1 MFDKVLIAN
10 RGEIAVRVIRA
21 CRDLGLRSVAV
32 YSEADRGALHTKL
45 ADESVEIGPSPASQS
60 YLDLDRIMAAA
71 KESGAQAIHPGYGFL
86 SESPR
91 LARAC
96 REHGLT
102 LIGPPE
108 EAMAA
113 MGDKVTARGRMQQAG
128 VPVVPGTE
136 AIEDPEEALAAA
148 REIGYPILVKA
159 SAGGGGIGMR
169 AARDEEELRYAISA
183 CQDSALRS
191 FGDSRVFLERL
202 VDEPRHIE
210 IQVLADSH
218 GNTIHLG
225 ERECSIQRRHQKLLE
240 ESPSTA
246 VSQEMRHR
254 MGEAAVRAAEA
265 VGYVNAGTV
274 EFIESRGSFFFL
286 EMNTRLQVEHPV
298 TELVTGLDLVE
309 WQLRVASG
317 EALGFTQQEVR
328 RDGHAIEVRINAE
341 DPAGGA
347 FTPSPGTITSLV
359 PPGGPGVRLDAG
371 YQAGDTVSQ
380 FYDNLV
386 AKLVVWGHDRE
397 AARRRMLRAI
407 DETKIEGVATTLP
420 ADVAILAHEDFA
432 SATHSTNWVEQR
444 LDLSEVRSGPGPV
457 APAGESEE
465 ARVLRDVTAEVD
477 GRRYQVKLWVPD
489 TGDTVVASGRTAV
502 ASRPAGGRR
511 PKAVTGASGSGTVS
525 VPMQGTIVKVAVSE
539 GDEVEVG
546 QVVCV
551 LEAMKMENNVVAEKA
566 GTVTDV
572 RVSAGDSVGPGDVIA
587 VIE

>member
-1 MFDKVLIAN
+1 MFDKVLVAN

-32 YSEADRGALHTKL
+32 HSEADRGALHTKL

-60 YLDLDRIMAAA
+60 YLDLDRIIAAA
-71 KESGAQAIHPGYGFL
+71 RESGAQAIHPGYGFL

-96 REHGLT
+96 RENGLT
-102 LIGPPE
+102 LVGPPE

-148 REIGYPILVKA
+148 RGIGYPILVKA

-169 AARDEEELRYAISA
+169 AARDDEELRYAIQA
-183 CQDSALRS
+183 CQDSALSS

-218 GNTIHLG
+218 GHTIHLG

-246 VSQEMRHR
+246 VSQEMRQR

-274 EFIESRGSFFFL
+274 EFIESRGSFYFL

-298 TELVTGLDLVE
+298 TELVTGLDLVDL
-309 WQLRVASG
+309 QLRVALG
-317 EALGFTQQEVR
+317 ERLPLRQEEVHWN
-328 RDGHAIEVRINAE
+328 GWAIECRVNAE
-341 DPAGGA
+341 DPWSD
-347 FTPSPGTITSLV
+347 FVPTPGRVTSYHE
-359 PPGGPGVRLDAG
+359 PAGPGVRVDSSLAG
-371 YQAGDTVSQ
+371 PGVVSP
-380 FYDNLV
+380 FYDPMI
-386 AKLVVWGHDRE
+386 AKMIVFGATRE
-397 AARRRMLRAI
+397 QAAARARRSLFEYWVGGITTNIPYHAVLLEDPDFLAGRLTTEFIPTHPDLLERAREWQQRQEQAMAAFSQ
-407 DETKIEGVATTLP
+407 DRRR
-420 ADVAILAHEDFA
+420 LA
-432 SATHSTNWVEQR
+432 
-444 LDLSEVRSGPGPV
+444 
-457 APAGESEE
+457 
-465 ARVLRDVTAEVD
+465 
-477 GRRYQVKLWVPD
+477 
-489 TGDTVVASGRTAV
+489 AV
-502 ASRPAGGRR
+502 AAALAAAG
-511 PKAVTGASGSGTVS
+511 A
-525 VPMQGTIVKVAVSE
+525 
-539 GDEVEVG
+539 
-546 QVVCV
+546 
-551 LEAMKMENNVVAEKA
+551 
-566 GTVTDV
+566 
-572 RVSAGDSVGPGDVIA
+572 
-587 VIE
+587 

>member
-298 TELVTGLDLVE
+298 TELVTGLDLVDL
-309 WQLRVASG
+309 QLRVALG
-317 EALGFTQQEVR
+317 EQLPLKQEEVR
-328 RDGHAIEVRINAE
+328 WNGWAIECRVNAE
-341 DPAGGA
+341 DPWAD
-347 FTPSPGTITSLV
+347 FVPTPGRVTSYHE
-359 PPGGPGVRLDAG
+359 PAGPGVRVDSSLAG
-371 YQAGDTVSQ
+371 PGVVSPFYDPMIAKMIVFGGTREQAAARARRSLFEYWVGGITTNIPYHAVLLEDPDFLAGRLTTEFIPTHPDLLVKAREWQAGQQQAMASFSQ
-380 FYDNLV
+380 D
-386 AKLVVWGHDRE
+386 
-397 AARRRMLRAI
+397 RRR
-407 DETKIEGVATTLP
+407 
-420 ADVAILAHEDFA
+420 LA
-432 SATHSTNWVEQR
+432 
-444 LDLSEVRSGPGPV
+444 
-457 APAGESEE
+457 
-465 ARVLRDVTAEVD
+465 
-477 GRRYQVKLWVPD
+477 
-489 TGDTVVASGRTAV
+489 AV
-502 ASRPAGGRR
+502 AAALAAAG
-511 PKAVTGASGSGTVS
+511 A
-525 VPMQGTIVKVAVSE
+525 
-539 GDEVEVG
+539 
-546 QVVCV
+546 
-551 LEAMKMENNVVAEKA
+551 
-566 GTVTDV
+566 
-572 RVSAGDSVGPGDVIA
+572 
-587 VIE
+587 